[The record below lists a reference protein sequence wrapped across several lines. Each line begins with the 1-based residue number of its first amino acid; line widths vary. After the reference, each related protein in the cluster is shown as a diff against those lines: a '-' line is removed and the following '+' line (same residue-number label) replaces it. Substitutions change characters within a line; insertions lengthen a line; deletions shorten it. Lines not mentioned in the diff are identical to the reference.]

1 MTLSLPRGAQRRSIV
16 ESTARLNLWEGSI
29 GSGKTVAS
37 TIRWLDFVASG
48 PPGNLL
54 MLGKTER
61 TLAHNVLHPMEELV
75 GGDLKIRGGAGE
87 ASLWGRR
94 IYLAGA
100 NDESSQT
107 KIRGLN
113 LVGAYGDELTAWPE
127 SAFRTVLGRLRQVG
141 AKFFG
146 TYNPDAPTHWLMREF
161 LSRADE
167 LDLVRFVLRLE
178 DNAHLDPTF
187 VSSILTEYTGVWR
200 RRYVDGEW
208 CAAEGAIYD
217 VLDPAVHLVDD
228 MPELLE
234 HWVAIDH
241 GTTNPTVFLMLSL
254 GVDAQLYAHSEWRFD
269 STREHRQMTDVDYSR
284 ALRSWLT
291 DRSLEGREP
300 TWIYVDPSAAG
311 FRAQLRADGIDLV
324 RKANNTVV
332 RGIRNVSSLLG
343 MRRLKFHRPTTTAK
357 GGLWDELTGYVWDS
371 KAQLRGEDA
380 PLKRDDHGPDALRY
394 AVRGCRWTWRPWLAV
409 VDPDDD
415 EEVDDAAP

>member
-1 MTLSLPRGAQRRSIV
+1 MTLSLPRGVQRRSILDA
-16 ESTARLNLWEGSI
+16 TARLNLWEGSI

-37 TIRWLDFVASG
+37 MIRWLDFVASG
-48 PPGNLL
+48 PAGNLL

-75 GGDLKIRGGAGE
+75 GPAELKVRAGAGE
-87 ASLWGRR
+87 ARLWGRR
-94 IYLAGA
+94 IYLGGA
-100 NDESSQT
+100 NDESAQT

-113 LVGAYGDELTAWPE
+113 LVGAYGDEVTAWPE
-127 SAFRTVLGRLRQVG
+127 SAFRTVLGRLRQRG

-167 LDLVRFVLRLE
+167 LDLARFVLRLE
-178 DNAHLDPTF
+178 DNAHLDPAF
-187 VSSILTEYTGVWR
+187 VSSIVSEYTGVWR
-200 RRYVDGEW
+200 RRYIDGEW

-217 VLDPAVHLVDD
+217 ALDESVHLVDE

-234 HWVAIDH
+234 HWVGIDY

-254 GVDAQLYAHSEWRFD
+254 GVDRCLYVHSEWRHD
-269 STREHRQMTDVDYSR
+269 SIAEYRQMTDAQYSA
-284 ALRSWLT
+284 ALRRWLT
-291 DRSLEGREP
+291 DRSLEGRDP
-300 TWIYVDPSAAG
+300 RWILVDPSAAS
-311 FRAQLRADGIDLV
+311 FRAQLRADGIGAV
-324 RKANNTVV
+324 HPASNTVV
-332 RGIRNVSSLLG
+332 PGIRNVSSLLAA
-343 MRRLKFHRPTTTAK
+343 RRLKFHRPTTTAK
-357 GGLWDELTGYVWDS
+357 GGLWDEMSGYVWDA

-394 AVRGCRWTWRPWLAV
+394 AVRGAWSAWRSWLTVAGR
-409 VDPDDD
+409 D